1 MRFEWV
7 REVRTVLVAY
17 CTYFSLRHKM
27 GCLRSKSRIPPEE
40 PGRTLLN
47 TGIKEFDIVFKTCE
61 NAIRVLEE
69 CKSRL
74 DYAISD
80 FVKALG
86 ADKHYEH
93 NSDMK
98 QIVKMMLA
106 VLAVEGKGNF
116 EVIQVM
122 YSHESP
128 FIEVNLKKLRR
139 PAKKMMS
146 SYYDFT
152 STLNSIPEQ
161 LGELHGLN
169 ALVQTISRF
178 PSQIALKT
186 EEYGFHTQDK
196 ISSIRATTSN
206 HRKVMELP
214 DRLQAMDEGIRDCE
228 AKIIEAC
235 ERAQV
240 PPESDKLV
248 SRGVQGAAEGLR
260 QPRDIITKFWPF
272 TKFSET

>member
-1 MRFEWV
+1 
-7 REVRTVLVAY
+7 
-17 CTYFSLRHKM
+17 M

-47 TGIKEFDIVFKTCE
+47 SGIKEFDVVFKTCE
-61 NAIRVLEE
+61 NAIQVLDE
-69 CKSRL
+69 CKSKL

-80 FVKALG
+80 YVKALG
-86 ADKHYEH
+86 AEKHYEH
-93 NSDMK
+93 SSDMK
-98 QIVKMMLA
+98 QMIKMMLA

-122 YSHESP
+122 YSHDSP
-128 FIEVNLKKLRR
+128 FIEVNVKKLRR

-146 SYYDFT
+146 AYYDMT
-152 STLNSIPEQ
+152 STLYSIPER
-161 LGELHGLN
+161 LGDLHGLN
-169 ALVQTISRF
+169 ALVQTVNRF
-178 PSQIALKT
+178 PSHIALKT

-196 ISSIRATTSN
+196 IASIRATTSN

-214 DRLQAMDEGIRDCE
+214 EKLQAMEEGIRDCE
-228 AKIIEAC
+228 SKIIEAC

-260 QPRDIITKFWPF
+260 QPRDIISKFWPF
-272 TKFSET
+272 TKFSENS